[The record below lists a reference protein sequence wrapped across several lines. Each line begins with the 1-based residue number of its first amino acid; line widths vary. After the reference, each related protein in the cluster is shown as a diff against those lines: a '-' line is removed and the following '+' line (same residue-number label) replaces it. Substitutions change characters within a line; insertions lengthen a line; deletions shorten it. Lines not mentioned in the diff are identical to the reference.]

1 MNIKLNWDGVGIA
14 TSILCAIHCGLLP
27 LVIPILPL
35 FGVNIVHNLF
45 FEWGMILL
53 AFIVG
58 IYSLVHGYIKHHHS
72 LKAIYIF
79 MIGFLFLVLKQFFFD
94 FQYWLLSIAV
104 LCIIS
109 AHFINYR
116 YCVRSKCN
124 SPHHK
129 H

>member
-94 FQYWLLSIAV
+94 L
-104 LCIIS
+104 
-109 AHFINYR
+109 
-116 YCVRSKCN
+116 
-124 SPHHK
+124 
-129 H
+129 

>member
-1 MNIKLNWDGVGIA
+1 MNIKLNWDGVGIV

-53 AFIVG
+53 AFVVG
-58 IYSLVHGYIKHHHS
+58 IYSLVHGYIIHHRS
-72 LKAIYIF
+72 FKPIYIF
-79 MIGFLFLVLKQFFFD
+79 IIGFSFLVLKQFFID
-94 FQYWLLSIAV
+94 FQFWLLGIAV
-104 LCIIS
+104 LFIIS

-116 YCVRSKCN
+116 YCVRSKCS